1 MLHIAERFQ
10 GLWQIEAA
18 FVTYLHMLLQALLN
32 TVLVIGIVGASS
44 VVLFAINSTLA
55 ELSKIS
61 YK

>member
-1 MLHIAERFQ
+1 MELTCTCLPSSQLLLF
-10 GLWQIEAA
+10 
-18 FVTYLHMLLQALLN
+18 LQALLN

-55 ELSKIS
+55 ELSKFS